1 MQNKRNT
8 AKWPRSRIILV
19 DDEPDITFSFNIG
32 LEDYGFAVDAFNDPL
47 LALSSFKVGLYTMA
61 ILDIKM
67 PKMNGFELY
76 EKIRKI
82 DGDVKTKVCFITA
95 YEVYYQSLREQFP
108 DTKIECYIKK
118 PIQIKEL
125 SERLHAELAEKQ

>member
-1 MQNKRNT
+1 LQNKRNT
-8 AKWPRSRIILV
+8 AKWRKSRIILV

-67 PKMNGFELY
+67 PKMNGFELGS
-76 EKIRKI
+76 KIRKLDDNI
-82 DGDVKTKVCFITA
+82 KISFMSAFDIPEENMKTTVPTLYKEKPLII
-95 YEVYYQSLREQFP
+95 R
-108 DTKIECYIKK
+108 K
-118 PIQIKEL
+118 PISIDDLVSRVKEKL
-125 SERLHAELAEKQ
+125 E

>member
-1 MQNKRNT
+1 LQNTGNT
-8 AKWPRSRIILV
+8 AKLRRSRIILV

-67 PKMNGFELY
+67 PKMNGFELGD
-76 EKIRKI
+76 KIRKLDDKI
-82 DGDVKTKVCFITA
+82 KISFMSAFDIPEENLKTTA
-95 YEVYYQSLREQFP
+95 PTLYEEKPLIIR
-108 DTKIECYIKK
+108 K
-118 PIQIKEL
+118 PISLDDLVSRIKEKL
-125 SERLHAELAEKQ
+125 E

>member
-1 MQNKRNT
+1 LQNTGNT
-8 AKWPRSRIILV
+8 AKLRRSRIILV

-67 PKMNGFELY
+67 PKMNGFELGG
-76 EKIRKI
+76 KIRKLDDKI
-82 DGDVKTKVCFITA
+82 KISFMSAFDIPEEDLKTTIPTI
-95 YEVYYQSLREQFP
+95 YEEKPLIIR
-108 DTKIECYIKK
+108 K
-118 PIQIKEL
+118 PISIGDFISRVKEKL
-125 SERLHAELAEKQ
+125 E

>member
-1 MQNKRNT
+1 LQNKRNT
-8 AKWPRSRIILV
+8 AKWHSSRIILV

-67 PKMNGFELY
+67 PKMNGFELGGKLRRLDDKIKISFMSAFDIPEEDLKTTIPTIY
-76 EKIRKI
+76 EEKPLIIRKPI
-82 DGDVKTKVCFITA
+82 SIGDFVSRVK
-95 YEVYYQSLREQFP
+95 
-108 DTKIECYIKK
+108 
-118 PIQIKEL
+118 
-125 SERLHAELAEKQ
+125 EKLE

>member
-1 MQNKRNT
+1 LQNKRNT
-8 AKWPRSRIILV
+8 AKWRKSRIILV

-67 PKMNGFELY
+67 PKMNGFELGG
-76 EKIRKI
+76 KIRKLDDKI
-82 DGDVKTKVCFITA
+82 KISFMSAFDIPEEDLKTTIPTI
-95 YEVYYQSLREQFP
+95 YEEKPLIIR
-108 DTKIECYIKK
+108 K
-118 PIQIKEL
+118 PISIGDFISRVKEKL
-125 SERLHAELAEKQ
+125 E

>member
-1 MQNKRNT
+1 LQNTGNT
-8 AKWPRSRIILV
+8 AKLRRSRIILV

-67 PKMNGFELY
+67 PKMNGFELGG
-76 EKIRKI
+76 KIRKLDNKI
-82 DGDVKTKVCFITA
+82 KISFMSAFDIPEEDLKTTIPTI
-95 YEVYYQSLREQFP
+95 YEEKPLIIR
-108 DTKIECYIKK
+108 K
-118 PIQIKEL
+118 PISIGDFISRVKEKL
-125 SERLHAELAEKQ
+125 E

>member
-1 MQNKRNT
+1 LQNKRNT
-8 AKWPRSRIILV
+8 AKWQRSRIILV

-67 PKMNGFELY
+67 PKMNGFELGG
-76 EKIRKI
+76 KIRKLDDKI
-82 DGDVKTKVCFITA
+82 KISFMSAFDIPEEDLKTTIPTI
-95 YEVYYQSLREQFP
+95 YEEKPLIIR
-108 DTKIECYIKK
+108 K
-118 PIQIKEL
+118 PISIGDFVSRVKEKL
-125 SERLHAELAEKQ
+125 E

>member
-1 MQNKRNT
+1 LQNKRNT
-8 AKWPRSRIILV
+8 AKLRRSRIILV

-67 PKMNGFELY
+67 PKMNGFELGGKLRRLDDKIKISFMSAFDIPEEDLKTTIPTIY
-76 EKIRKI
+76 EEKPLIIRKPI
-82 DGDVKTKVCFITA
+82 SIGDFISRVK
-95 YEVYYQSLREQFP
+95 
-108 DTKIECYIKK
+108 
-118 PIQIKEL
+118 
-125 SERLHAELAEKQ
+125 EKLE

>member
-1 MQNKRNT
+1 LQNKRNT
-8 AKWPRSRIILV
+8 AKWQRSRIILV

-67 PKMNGFELY
+67 PKMNGFELGG
-76 EKIRKI
+76 KIRKLDDKI
-82 DGDVKTKVCFITA
+82 KISFMSAFDIPEENLKTTA
-95 YEVYYQSLREQFP
+95 PTIYEEKPLIIR
-108 DTKIECYIKK
+108 K
-118 PIQIKEL
+118 PISIDDFVSRIKEKL
-125 SERLHAELAEKQ
+125 E

>member
-1 MQNKRNT
+1 LQNKRNT
-8 AKWPRSRIILV
+8 AKLRRSRIILV

-67 PKMNGFELY
+67 PKMNGFELGG
-76 EKIRKI
+76 KIRKLDDKI
-82 DGDVKTKVCFITA
+82 KISFMSAFDIPEEDLKTTIPTI
-95 YEVYYQSLREQFP
+95 YEEKPLIIR
-108 DTKIECYIKK
+108 K
-118 PIQIKEL
+118 PISIGDFISRVKEKL
-125 SERLHAELAEKQ
+125 E

>member
-8 AKWPRSRIILV
+8 AKWQRSRIILV

-61 ILDIKM
+61 ILDIRM
-67 PKMNGFELY
+67 PKMNGFELGD
-76 EKIRKI
+76 KIRKLDDKI
-82 DGDVKTKVCFITA
+82 KISFMSAFDIPEENLKTTA
-95 YEVYYQSLREQFP
+95 PTLYEEKPLIIR
-108 DTKIECYIKK
+108 K
-118 PIQIKEL
+118 PISLDDFVSRIKEKL
-125 SERLHAELAEKQ
+125 E

>member
-8 AKWPRSRIILV
+8 AKWQRSRIILV

-67 PKMNGFELY
+67 PKMNGFELGG
-76 EKIRKI
+76 KIRKLDDKI
-82 DGDVKTKVCFITA
+82 KISFMSAFDIPEEDLKTTVPTI
-95 YEVYYQSLREQFP
+95 YEEKPLIIR
-108 DTKIECYIKK
+108 K
-118 PIQIKEL
+118 PISIDDFVSRVKEKL
-125 SERLHAELAEKQ
+125 E

>member
-1 MQNKRNT
+1 LQNKRNT
-8 AKWPRSRIILV
+8 AKWRRSRIILV

-67 PKMNGFELY
+67 PKMNGFELGGKLRRLDDKIKISFMSAFDIPEEDLKTTIPTIY
-76 EKIRKI
+76 EEKPLIIRKPI
-82 DGDVKTKVCFITA
+82 SIGDFVSRVK
-95 YEVYYQSLREQFP
+95 
-108 DTKIECYIKK
+108 
-118 PIQIKEL
+118 
-125 SERLHAELAEKQ
+125 EKLE

>member
-1 MQNKRNT
+1 LQNKRNT
-8 AKWPRSRIILV
+8 AKWRKSRIILV

-67 PKMNGFELY
+67 PKMNGFELGG
-76 EKIRKI
+76 KIRKLDDKI
-82 DGDVKTKVCFITA
+82 KISFMSAFDIPEEDLKTTIPTI
-95 YEVYYQSLREQFP
+95 YEEKPLIIR
-108 DTKIECYIKK
+108 K
-118 PIQIKEL
+118 PISIGDFVSRVKEKL
-125 SERLHAELAEKQ
+125 E

>member
-67 PKMNGFELY
+67 PKMNGFELGGKLRRLDDKIKISFMSAFDIPEEDLKTTIPTIY
-76 EKIRKI
+76 EEKPLIIRKPI
-82 DGDVKTKVCFITA
+82 SIGDFVSRVK
-95 YEVYYQSLREQFP
+95 
-108 DTKIECYIKK
+108 
-118 PIQIKEL
+118 
-125 SERLHAELAEKQ
+125 EKLE

>member
-1 MQNKRNT
+1 LQNKRNT
-8 AKWPRSRIILV
+8 AKWRRSRIILV

-67 PKMNGFELY
+67 PKMNGFELGG
-76 EKIRKI
+76 KIRKLDDKI
-82 DGDVKTKVCFITA
+82 KISFMSAFDIPEEDLKTTIPTI
-95 YEVYYQSLREQFP
+95 YEEKPLIIR
-108 DTKIECYIKK
+108 K
-118 PIQIKEL
+118 PISIGDFVSRVKEKL
-125 SERLHAELAEKQ
+125 E